1 MCNMQIV
8 LHTIDLLN
16 VHHTIDFG
24 TNKNNYHFFITS
36 EDTFLTQNLIWKWVS
51 WVQNLA
57 SLIRISK
64 ILNLQNKI
72 CIVFRELN
80 TYFSAHSKDIVMF

>member
-1 MCNMQIV
+1 M
-8 LHTIDLLN
+8 LN

-24 TNKNNYHFFITS
+24 TNKNNFFITS

-51 WVQNLA
+51 RVQNLA

-64 ILNLQNKI
+64 ILNVQNKI
-72 CIVFRELN
+72 YIFFRELN
-80 TYFSAHSKDIVMF
+80 TYFPAHSADIVRF